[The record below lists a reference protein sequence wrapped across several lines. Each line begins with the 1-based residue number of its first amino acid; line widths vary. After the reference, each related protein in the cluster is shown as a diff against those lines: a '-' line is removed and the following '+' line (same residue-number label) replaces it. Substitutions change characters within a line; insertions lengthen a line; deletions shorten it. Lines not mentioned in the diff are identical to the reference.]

1 MSRIDEYRTCN
12 VHDIVS
18 IRRAPETGFDPE
30 PDTLARVLLFFSL
43 LRSLCYVLLK
53 NGLMKLLL
61 LVEKTKNTPLWSISR
76 ILQSILMFCSSL

>member
-30 PDTLARVLLFFSL
+30 PDTLARVLLFL
-43 LRSLCYVLLK
+43 LFYVVYVTCY
-53 NGLMKLLL
+53 
-61 LVEKTKNTPLWSISR
+61 
-76 ILQSILMFCSSL
+76 